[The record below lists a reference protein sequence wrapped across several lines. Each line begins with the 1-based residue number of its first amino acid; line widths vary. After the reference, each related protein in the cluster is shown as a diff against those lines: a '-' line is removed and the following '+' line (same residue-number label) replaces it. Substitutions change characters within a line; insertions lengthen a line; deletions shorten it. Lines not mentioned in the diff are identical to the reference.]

1 VTGDVGFGK
10 TMEFDNGSLI
20 VGRWD
25 GAPIKIHWSVLLCA
39 FFFGR
44 FQFLPI
50 YWTCFFIVVLIH
62 EAGHVL
68 VIRRFKLWV
77 DEIVIHGIGGYCRWG
92 GNAGEIPRAL
102 IAWGGVLAQLALL
115 IVAYSTFSIIG
126 AFHSVVTQQ
135 IYRAFVIS
143 NIWMICFNLLPI
155 EPLDGV
161 RAWKLLGLLRDD
173 FNIYM
178 SERKRKKQNETLKR
192 QLEAIMN
199 QGPDE
204 DE

>member
-1 VTGDVGFGK
+1 
-10 TMEFDNGSLI
+10 MEFENGSLLL
-20 VGRWD
+20 GRWN
-25 GAPIKIHWSVLLCA
+25 GASIKIHWSVLLCA

-50 YWTCFFIVVLIH
+50 YWSCFFIVVFIH

-68 VIRRFKLWV
+68 MIRRFGLWV

-102 IAWGGVLAQLALL
+102 ISWGGVLAQLVLL
-115 IVAYSTFSIIG
+115 IASFSI
-126 AFHSVVTQQ
+126 FHIISPSHSEITRQ
-135 IYRAFVIS
+135 IFRAFVIS

-161 RAWKLLGLLRDD
+161 KAWKLFGLIRDEYNT
-173 FNIYM
+173 FM
-178 SERKRKKQNETLKR
+178 TEKKRKKQNDNLKR

-199 QGPDE
+199 QEPDKNE
-204 DE
+204 